1 MSVTIRPARPTDIDA
16 LAALE
21 ARVFAGD
28 RISRR
33 SMRRL
38 AASPTATLLVAE
50 AAGAVAG
57 YAVAL
62 FRAGSRTARLYS
74 IAVDPATA
82 PGGTGRALLAAVEKG
97 ASGRGA
103 TAMRLEV
110 RVDNARAI
118 ALYERAGYRPAGRRA
133 GYYADGADALLYS
146 RELGDGAGV
155 AG

>member
-1 MSVTIRPARPTDIDA
+1 MSVTIRPARPTDLDA

-28 RISRR
+28 RISRH

-38 AASPTATLLVAE
+38 AASPTATMLVAE
-50 AAGAVAG
+50 AGGAVAG
-57 YAVAL
+57 YALAL

-74 IAVDPATA
+74 IAVDAGVA
-82 PGGTGRALLAAVEKG
+82 PPGTGRLLLAAVEEG

-103 TAMRLEV
+103 AAMRLEV
-110 RVDNARAI
+110 RADNARAI
-118 ALYERAGYRPAGRRA
+118 ALYERAGYRGMGRRA
-133 GYYADGADALLYS
+133 GYYEDGADALLYR